1 MTCQGDIIIHSAAGR
16 RMEIKSISFNTA
28 VIAASVA
35 FIIFGVNLS
44 VSVAWWLISK
54 IQIRQEVL
62 KMRAG

>member
-1 MTCQGDIIIHSAAGR
+1 
-16 RMEIKSISFNTA
+16 MEIKSISFNTA